1 MCVGIYY
8 YIMETNYSMNGMTW
22 QDFVNS
28 IREAGEPTPFKSK
41 AQKRYK
47 ALRKKN
53 DIYSSPAGHK
63 NLSSG
68 APYDNKTKRAGTDRL
83 RFEEEVEPESFDIHD
98 NLEPRLWK
106 GENLRDSI
114 ATRLQKIAQ
123 DFIDGLSIEVD
134 VKDITLTGSL
144 ANYNWSNYSDVDLH
158 IIVDFGAID
167 SQRALVK
174 AYFDNARAKWNTK
187 HSIKIKGYDV
197 EIYVEDSREQHL
209 SSGVYSIL
217 NNEWIRK
224 PKRYESSI
232 DFLAARQ
239 KADDIETRVNMVRN
253 LITTKSYKTAM
264 IRIEKLKFK
273 IRNMRAAGL
282 ESKKQEFSTENIAF
296 KILRRNGTL
305 DMLEDLKNEVYD
317 TTLSMKEE

>member
-1 MCVGIYY
+1 
-8 YIMETNYSMNGMTW
+8 METNYSMNGMTW

-106 GENLRDSI
+106 GENLRASI

-134 VKDITLTGSL
+134 VEDITLTGSL

>member
-1 MCVGIYY
+1 
-8 YIMETNYSMNGMTW
+8 METNYSMNGMTW